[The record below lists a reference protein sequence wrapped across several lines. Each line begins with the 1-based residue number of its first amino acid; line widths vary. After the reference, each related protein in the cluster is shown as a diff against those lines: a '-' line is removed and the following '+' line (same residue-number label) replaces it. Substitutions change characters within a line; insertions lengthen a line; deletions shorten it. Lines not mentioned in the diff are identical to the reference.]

1 MPSARQE
8 YVRAHRLR
16 KNNSALQRAGPV
28 TRDMSSTS
36 VRPAPIALAL
46 LLSLA
51 ACAAPRTAAAPA
63 PMAPVSALMTAPPA
77 AVGMSPAL
85 QQELDSIVAAAI
97 ADRASPGIAIAIG
110 RHGRLVVNDAWGRT
124 DWAQEAAAVTDSTIY
139 DMASLTKVVATTTAA
154 MLLEED
160 GLLDIERT
168 VASYLPEFDAPD
180 KAVITVRMLLTH
192 SSGMKQNR
200 PLWREFRTHAE
211 FLRAIT
217 GHPLGYVPGERS
229 DYTDW
234 NMMVMQAIIER
245 VGGKRLD
252 SLLQER
258 VFGPLGMRDTY
269 FSPPAGLKARIAPT
283 EIQDFRGGLVWGVVH
298 DENAWM
304 LGGVSGH
311 AGLFS
316 SARDLATFAQMMLN
330 GGEYAG
336 RRVLKPQTIARW
348 TARQR
353 KDGSRALGWD
363 TPAPR
368 SSAGRYFSTRSWGHT
383 GFTGTSIWVDPEKQ
397 LFVVLLTNRVNPTR
411 DNQRLGPLRRRVA
424 DAAQRAVLDA
434 PLRVWE
440 GDTTVTTQ

>member
-1 MPSARQE
+1 MFAHRTLARQTG
-8 YVRAHRLR
+8 RIRFAI
-16 KNNSALQRAGPV
+16 V
-28 TRDMSSTS
+28 TREMRAVSTTRLTAVS
-36 VRPAPIALAL
+36 AL

-51 ACAAPRTAAAPA
+51 ACAAPRTVAAPA
-63 PMAPVSALMTAPPA
+63 PARLVPLGALAPAPLA
-77 AVGMSPAL
+77 VVGMSAAL
-85 QQELDSIVAAAI
+85 PQELDSIVAAAI
-97 ADRASPGIAIAIG
+97 ADRASPGVAIAIG
-110 RHGRLVVNDAWGRT
+110 RHGRLVVNRSWGRT
-124 DWAQEAAAVTDSTIY
+124 DWAREAAAITDSTIY

-168 VASYLPEFDAPD
+168 VGSYLPEFDAQD
-180 KAVITVRMLLTH
+180 KSVITVRMLLTH

-217 GHPLGYVPGERS
+217 GHPLGYVPGDRS

-245 VGGKRLD
+245 LSGKRLD
-252 SLLQER
+252 VLLQER

-269 FSPPAGLKARIAPT
+269 FSPPAALKARIAPT

-316 SARDLATFAQMMLN
+316 SARDLATFAQMMLD
-330 GGEYAG
+330 GGEYGG

-383 GFTGTSIWVDPEKQ
+383 GFTGTSIWIDPEKQ

-411 DNQRLGPLRRRVA
+411 DNQRVGPLRRRVA

>member
-1 MPSARQE
+1 MPPVSAPHLTA
-8 YVRAHRLR
+8 V
-16 KNNSALQRAGPV
+16 
-28 TRDMSSTS
+28 S
-36 VRPAPIALAL
+36 VL

-51 ACAAPRTAAAPA
+51 ACAAPRTVAAPA
-63 PMAPVSALMTAPPA
+63 PAPLVPLHTLAAAPLA
-77 AVGMSPAL
+77 AVGMSAAL
-85 QQELDSIVAAAI
+85 PEELDSIVAAAI
-97 ADRASPGIAIAIG
+97 ADRASPGVAIAIG
-110 RHGRLVVNDAWGRT
+110 RHGRLVVNRSWGRT
-124 DWAQEAAAVTDSTIY
+124 DWAQAAAAVSDSTIY

-168 VASYLPEFDAPD
+168 VGSYLPEFDAQD
-180 KAVITVRMLLTH
+180 KSVITVRMLLTH

-245 VGGKRLD
+245 LSGKRLD
-252 SLLQER
+252 VLLQER

-269 FSPPAGLKARIAPT
+269 FSPPPALKSRIAPT

-316 SARDLATFAQMMLN
+316 SARDLATFAQMMLA
-330 GGEYAG
+330 GGEYGG

-411 DNQRLGPLRRRVA
+411 DNQRVGPLRRRVG

-440 GDTTVTTQ
+440 GDTTVTAQ